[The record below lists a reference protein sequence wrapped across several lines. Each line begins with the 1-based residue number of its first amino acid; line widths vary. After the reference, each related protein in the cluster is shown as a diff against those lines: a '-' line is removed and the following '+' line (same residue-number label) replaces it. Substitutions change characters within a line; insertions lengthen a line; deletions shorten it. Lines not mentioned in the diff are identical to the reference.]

1 MAEKERYRGKLK
13 EAGLRHT
20 LPRDRIL
27 AVLDRKNAHYTAE
40 EIFKRLRDRGFDV
53 GLSTIYLNLH
63 VLREHGII
71 QEFRD
76 LQGNTRYDGWTEP
89 HLHLVSLEDGRIE
102 DLPLRE
108 IPEVDLTPI
117 LAAIEAKTGWKIK
130 DFRLEFRGSP
140 PQHEE

>member
-1 MAEKERYRGKLK
+1 MAEKERYRAKLK

-27 AVLDRKNAHYTAE
+27 ALLDKKNAHYTPE
-40 EIFKRLRDRGFDV
+40 EIFKKLRDRGFDV

-76 LQGNTRYDGWTEP
+76 LHGNTRYDGWTEP
-89 HLHLVSLEDGRIE
+89 HVHLVNLENGKIE
-102 DLPLRE
+102 DIPLGDLPELNLQ
-108 IPEVDLTPI
+108 EVVS
-117 LAAIEAKTGWKIK
+117 AVEQKTGWKIK
-130 DFRLEFRGSP
+130 DFRIEFRGAP
-140 PQHEE
+140 AKEE